1 MRFMPPAMLIAAVA
15 WLASRWDSLPARWVV
30 HRGPGGVPNGWATK
44 TLGGVF
50 GPLLFGV
57 GLALFLELIAVAIE
71 RTNRTR
77 VSRLAHAYGNFVRWV
92 SIAVVGIVALLAVLL
107 PSSSPPSPRVVLG
120 VCFGAIALALVA
132 GGRGLAVAMNQM
144 KAEGES
150 LPKGYGAFLYRNP
163 EDRRL
168 WVPKLVGIGW
178 TLNFAH
184 PTAWLLLGV
193 LLLPALVVLVVTF
206 VAAK

>member
-1 MRFMPPAMLIAAVA
+1 MLIAAAA
-15 WLASRWDSLPARWVV
+15 WLASRWDALPARWVV
-30 HRGPGGVPNGWATK
+30 HWGPRGVPNGWATK
-44 TLGGVF
+44 TFGGVF

-71 RTNRTR
+71 RTSRTR
-77 VSRLAHAYGNFVRWV
+77 FPQLAHACGNIVRWV

-132 GGRGLAVAMNQM
+132 GGRGLAVAMKQM

-184 PTAWLLLGV
+184 PAAWLLLG
-193 LLLPALVVLVVTF
+193 LLLMPAIVTLVVAFVVSG
-206 VAAK
+206 